1 MPVVGVCEDD
11 PALRS
16 VLSRAL
22 RAMGHEPV
30 VVATAAEALRAFPTS
45 RPAVMVLDI
54 GLPDA
59 DGRDLCVALRA
70 NGVRGPVLFLTAR
83 DRLHDKIAGF
93 EAGGDDYL
101 TKPFDLDEVRVRLA
115 ALLRRTPDTA
125 AGATLGAVL
134 DPARHALIVGDI
146 EVSLTPTEFR
156 LLGRLMADPSTVVRR
171 QALVAAGWPH
181 GAMVSDNTI
190 DSYVRRLRRKLEPL
204 GVASIR
210 TVRGVGYRWQ

>member
-1 MPVVGVCEDD
+1 VPVVGVCEDD